1 MEIQDP
7 DQEQSLNLVELRL
20 TTAEA
25 AELRDA
31 LTALLE
37 APFPGRHE
45 HVSSEDYQVEI
56 SVWIDDEAST
66 IKHSGEPRCGG

>member
-7 DQEQSLNLVELRL
+7 DHGQRLNLVELRL

-31 LTALLE
+31 LTGLLE
-37 APFPGRHE
+37 APFPGHHV

-56 SVWIDDEAST
+56 SVWIDDEVST
-66 IKHSGEPRCGG
+66 TKHSGEPRVV